1 MDITKTLHELAK
13 FPASDLPVISVYL
26 NTQWRD
32 QHQRE
37 RVTTFLRH
45 HFRLARSIEMDDDR
59 RRQSLEADLAR
70 IERWQM
76 DLLQG
81 NHQTSRAGIALF
93 ACQGADLWLEQPSP
107 IPFEDEFI
115 IANHPAL
122 RQLANLHDE
131 FSNALVVMVDSRAA
145 RLCEVVL
152 GGLQSETTFE
162 AEFPGRH
169 KQGGWAQMRYQR
181 HVKDHMDRHH
191 KEVAA
196 YLTTYITANPQTHLI
211 LGGQDTIVNNFRNF
225 LAAPVKERIIDTVQL
240 DMQESPDAIVETA
253 KEVIQ
258 RHEQEEEVETVNL
271 LLNRAGQGG
280 LAVLGI
286 QETVAALNTGRI
298 HKLIM
303 HRDFQASGW
312 SCQNCGTIGETEQTQ
327 CPLCSAPVDVVALS
341 EEMVN
346 GVLRADG
353 FVELIDPHQALADYE
368 GIGALLRYK

>member
-1 MDITKTLHELAK
+1 MDITKTLYELAK
-13 FPASDLPVISVYL
+13 FPGSDLPVISVYL

-45 HFRLARSIEMDDDR
+45 HVRLARSIEMDDDR
-59 RRQSLEADLAR
+59 QMQSLEADLAR
-70 IERWQM
+70 IERWQI
-76 DLLQG
+76 DLLKG
-81 NHQTSRAGIALF
+81 NPQTSRAGIALF
-93 ACQGADLWLEQPSP
+93 ACQGADLWMELPSA

-115 IANHPAL
+115 IANRPAL
-122 RQLANLHDE
+122 LQLANLHDE
-131 FSNALVVMVDSRAA
+131 YANALVVMVDSRAA

-162 AEFPGRH
+162 AEVPGRH

-181 HVKDHMDRHH
+181 HVKDHIDRHH

-196 YLTTYITANPQTHLI
+196 YLTTYITAHPQTHLI
-211 LGGQDTIVNNFRNF
+211 LSGQDTIVNNFRDF
-225 LAAPVKERIIDTVQL
+225 LTAPVQERIIDTVQL
-240 DMQESPDAIVETA
+240 DMQESPDAVLETA
-253 KEVIQ
+253 KAVIQ
-258 RHEQEEEVETVNL
+258 QHEQEEEIETVNL

-286 QETVAALNTGRI
+286 QETVAALNSGRI

-303 HRDFQASGW
+303 HRDFQADGW
-312 SCQNCGTIGETEQTQ
+312 SCQNCGTIGETDQTQ
-327 CPLCSAPVDVVALS
+327 CPMCRTQVDAVALR

-353 FVELIDPHQALADYE
+353 FVELIDPYQALAAYE